1 MRKFFFRSG
10 LVLLLFFLEMNFF
23 NLFFFQAYAVNFS
36 ILLVIAWV
44 VSVDFEKVWWP
55 IFLLGFLHDL
65 ILSQK
70 IGLFII
76 FFLCLAYAIGL
87 VSKKFIIEKR
97 FSGFLLVIIFI
108 LVGLW
113 MGEMLDIFLDNGF
126 NFPNIW
132 IDLKNNYFGG
142 GKIFWSSLLAIICF
156 YPVYKTVNNLEKYL
170 SRLESRLRI
179 SL

>member
-1 MRKFFFRSG
+1 M
-10 LVLLLFFLEMNFF
+10 
-23 NLFFFQAYAVNFS
+23 
-36 ILLVIAWV
+36 
-44 VSVDFEKVWWP
+44 
-55 IFLLGFLHDL
+55 
-65 ILSQK
+65 
-70 IGLFII
+70 
-76 FFLCLAYAIGL
+76 
-87 VSKKFIIEKR
+87 SKKFIIEKR
-97 FSGFLLVIIFI
+97 FSGFLWVIIFI